1 MDILIVEDG
10 ASQRALLCDFL
21 REENHQV
28 KEAANAETA
37 LEKIQKNYFDVLVID
52 YKMPGQ
58 NGLELLKAVKAI
70 NPEIDVIMMTA
81 YGTINTAVEAMKAGA
96 FDYITKPVDL
106 DELLLQLDHI
116 AENRQLKKEN
126 ALLKE
131 ALKDQ
136 KITADQ
142 IIFQS
147 SAMNKVMNLASR
159 VAESNATVLIQG
171 ESGTG
176 KELLAHLIH
185 SLSRR
190 ASHPLV
196 TVNCAALS
204 ENLLE
209 SELFGHEKGAFTGA
223 VHQRIGRFEKA
234 DGGTLFLDEIGEVT
248 PLVQVKLLRF
258 LQEREFQ
265 RVGGND
271 TLRSDVRIISAT
283 NRNLQ
288 QRVRNGN
295 FREDLFYRLNVV
307 SMEIPPLRNRKEDLP
322 LLINHFLKR
331 FARENRKKLEGV
343 SAEAHDLLLKYDYP
357 GNIRELE
364 NIMERAV
371 VITRGTLI
379 SRRDLPFDNTVST
392 SFSATATSADSRQT
406 LKTALESLESRMIIK
421 ALESTGQHQ
430 SRAAEKL
437 GISERMLRYKLKK
450 HQLK

>member
-10 ASQRALLCDFL
+10 ESQRTLLRDFL
-21 REENHQV
+21 REEKHQV
-28 KEAANAETA
+28 KEAANAENA
-37 LEKIQKNYFDVLVID
+37 LAKIQENYFDVLLID

-58 NGLELLKAVKAI
+58 NGMELLKTVKTI

-81 YGTINTAVEAMKAGA
+81 YGTIDTAVEAMKAGA

-106 DELLLQLDHI
+106 DELLLQLDRI

-136 KITADQ
+136 KITTHQ

-147 SAMNKVMNLASR
+147 AAMNEVVNLAGR
-159 VAESNATVLIQG
+159 VAASNATVLIQG

-176 KELLAHLIH
+176 KELLAHLVH
-185 SLSRR
+185 TLSPR
-190 ASHPLV
+190 ANHPLV

-223 VHQRIGRFEKA
+223 VQQRIGRFEEA
-234 DGGTLFLDEIGEVT
+234 DGGTLFLDEIGEIS

-258 LQEREFQ
+258 LQAREFQ

-283 NRNLQ
+283 NRNLSQ
-288 QRVRNGN
+288 QVKNGN

-322 LLINHFLKR
+322 LLIDHFLKR
-331 FARENRKKLEGV
+331 FARENAKPMEGV
-343 SAEAHDLLLKYDYP
+343 SAEA
-357 GNIRELE
+357 R
-364 NIMERAV
+364 
-371 VITRGTLI
+371 
-379 SRRDLPFDNTVST
+379 
-392 SFSATATSADSRQT
+392 
-406 LKTALESLESRMIIK
+406 
-421 ALESTGQHQ
+421 
-430 SRAAEKL
+430 
-437 GISERMLRYKLKK
+437 
-450 HQLK
+450 

>member
-10 ASQRALLCDFL
+10 ESQRTLLRDFL
-21 REENHQV
+21 REEKHQV
-28 KEAANAETA
+28 KEAANAENA
-37 LEKIQKNYFDVLVID
+37 LAKIQENYFDVLLID

-58 NGLELLKAVKAI
+58 NGMDLLKTVKTI

-81 YGTINTAVEAMKAGA
+81 YGTIDTAVEAMKAGA

-106 DELLLQLDHI
+106 DELLLQLDRI

-136 KITADQ
+136 KITTHQ

-147 SAMNKVMNLASR
+147 AAMNEVVNLAGR
-159 VAESNATVLIQG
+159 VAASNATVLIQG

-176 KELLAHLIH
+176 KELLAHLVH
-185 SLSRR
+185 TLSPR
-190 ASHPLV
+190 ANHPLV

-223 VHQRIGRFEKA
+223 AQRRIGRFEEA
-234 DGGTLFLDEIGEVT
+234 DGGTLFLDEIGEIS

-258 LQEREFQ
+258 LQAREFQ

-283 NRNLQ
+283 NRNLPQ
-288 QRVRNGN
+288 QVRNGN

-322 LLINHFLKR
+322 LLIDHFLKR
-331 FARENRKKLEGV
+331 FARENAKPMEGV
-343 SAEAHDLLLKYDYP
+343 SAEARDLLLKYDYP

-371 VITRGTLI
+371 VMTRGTLI
-379 SRRDLPFDNTVST
+379 ARRDLPFAHAAPAS
-392 SFSATATSADSRQT
+392 SAPKETPAAPLT
-406 LKTALESLESRMIIK
+406 LKAALENLEYRMIVD
-421 ALESTGQHQ
+421 ALQSTGQHQ

-450 HQLK
+450 YQLK